1 MGSQLKSEHW
11 ENNYKFKI
19 AINLVAPKKR
29 NRIKKLS
36 LAFPN
41 TVFIFNIKY

>member
-19 AINLVAPKKR
+19 AINLVAPK
-29 NRIKKLS
+29 NVIELKKS
-36 LAFPN
+36 L
-41 TVFIFNIKY
+41 